1 MDVRLEHG
9 IIGEYQ
15 GLDVYVIAKGEFEE
29 DFDAYCDDEDT
40 IYVVV
45 DERNK
50 KPESL
55 MVLEGDVIGH
65 LSPSGGVTEY
75 NNPFA
80 YLVGKKKAEAI
91 KKAIPTSTKATEVEV
106 EPVDEP
112 LGSIDIDKFI
122 QDALSI
128 DLLEGWSDRMGCS
141 ATLDFVG

>member
-15 GLDVYVIAKGEFEE
+15 GLDVYVIDKGEFEE
-29 DFDAYCDDEDT
+29 DFDACCDDEDT

-45 DERNK
+45 DKKNK

-55 MVLEGDVIGH
+55 MVLEGEVIGH

-80 YLVGKKKAEAI
+80 YLVGKKKAEAV
-91 KKAIPTSTKATEVEV
+91 KKAIPASVKVTEVEAEV
-106 EPVDEP
+106 EEVEVRGE
-112 LGSIDIDKFI
+112 LDIDKFI
-122 QDALSI
+122 QDALSV
-128 DLLEGWSDRMGCS
+128 DLLAGWSERLEVT
-141 ATLDFVG
+141 TLI

>member
-15 GLDVYVIAKGEFEE
+15 GLDVYVISKGEFEE
-29 DFDAYCDDEDT
+29 DFDACCDDEDT

-55 MVLEGDVIGH
+55 MVLEGEVIGH

-80 YLVGKKKAEAI
+80 YLVGKKKAEAV
-91 KKAIPTSTKATEVEV
+91 KPASQSSAKATEVEV
-106 EPVDEP
+106 EEVD
-112 LGSIDIDKFI
+112 GSIDIDKFI
-122 QDALSI
+122 QDALSV
-128 DLLEGWSDRMGCS
+128 DLLAGWSERLEIP
-141 ATLDFVG
+141 TLV

>member
-15 GLDVYVIAKGEFEE
+15 GLDVYVISKGEFEE
-29 DFDAYCDDEDT
+29 DFDACCDDEDT

-55 MVLEGDVIGH
+55 MVLEGEVIGH

-80 YLVGKKKAEAI
+80 YLVGKKKAEAV
-91 KKAIPTSTKATEVEV
+91 KKAIPASAKATEVEV
-106 EPVDEP
+106 EAEEVDEP

-122 QDALSI
+122 QDALSV
-128 DLLEGWSDRMGCS
+128 DLLEGWSERMEIP
-141 ATLDFVG
+141 TLV

>member
-15 GLDVYVIAKGEFEE
+15 GLDVYVIDKGEFEE
-29 DFDAYCDDEDT
+29 DFDDTYCYDDDV

-45 DERNK
+45 DKKNK

-55 MVLEGDVIGH
+55 MVLEGEVIGH

-80 YLVGKKKAEAI
+80 YLVGKKKSPAREVLASLKEE
-91 KKAIPTSTKATEVEV
+91 KKVTEVEV
-106 EPVDEP
+106 RGE
-112 LGSIDIDKFI
+112 IDIDKFI
-122 QDALSI
+122 QDALSV
-128 DLLEGWSDRMGCS
+128 DLLEGWGERMMDTAYPS
-141 ATLDFVG
+141 IS

>member
-1 MDVRLEHG
+1 MDIRLEHG

-15 GLDVYVIAKGEFEE
+15 GLDVYVIDKGEFEE
-29 DFDAYCDDEDT
+29 DFDDAYCEDDDT

-45 DERNK
+45 DKKSK

-55 MVLEGDVIGH
+55 MVLEGEVIGH

-80 YLVGKKKAEAI
+80 YLVGKKKAEAV
-91 KKAIPTSTKATEVEV
+91 KKAMPQGRPPVEV

-122 QDALSI
+122 RDALSV
-128 DLLEGWSDRMGCS
+128 DLLEGWSERLEVT
-141 ATLDFVG
+141 TLI

>member
-15 GLDVYVIAKGEFEE
+15 GLDVYVIDKGEFEE
-29 DFDAYCDDEDT
+29 DFDTYCDENDT

-45 DERNK
+45 DKKNK

-55 MVLEGDVIGH
+55 MVLEGEVIGH

-80 YLVGKKKAEAI
+80 YLIGKKKSPVAQAI
-91 KKAIPTSTKATEVEV
+91 ESFREEKKRAEVEV
-106 EPVDEP
+106 EVVRGE
-112 LGSIDIDKFI
+112 IDIDKFI
-122 QDALSI
+122 KDALSV
-128 DLLEGWSDRMGCS
+128 DLLEGWSERLEVT
-141 ATLDFVG
+141 TLI

>member
-1 MDVRLEHG
+1 MDIRLEHG

-15 GLDVYVIAKGEFEE
+15 GLDVYVIDKGEFEE
-29 DFDAYCDDEDT
+29 DFDDAYCEDDDT

-45 DERNK
+45 DKKSK

-55 MVLEGDVIGH
+55 MVLEGEVIGH

-80 YLVGKKKAEAI
+80 YLIGKKKKAEAV
-91 KKAIPTSTKATEVEV
+91 KKEGRPPVEV

-122 QDALSI
+122 RDALSV
-128 DLLEGWSDRMGCS
+128 DLLEGWSERLEVT
-141 ATLDFVG
+141 TLI